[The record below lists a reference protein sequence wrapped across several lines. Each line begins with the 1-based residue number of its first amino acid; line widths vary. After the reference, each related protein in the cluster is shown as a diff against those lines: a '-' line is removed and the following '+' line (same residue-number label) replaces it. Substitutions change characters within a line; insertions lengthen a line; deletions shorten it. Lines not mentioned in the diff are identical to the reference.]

1 MQTFEKRKLDSFS
14 SGIRYNKRNET
25 NGTRMKTVCTTP
37 AKLILTGEHSVLFG
51 APALCMAVAL
61 DTVCE
66 IDFIPLET
74 PDHQPFLEIELT
86 DFNQKMAYP
95 YQTWQKRVTHIESRY
110 ALYEKN
116 TLAIQTVLQQPVD
129 LVLLTLQ
136 QFHNLER
143 LKPGHW
149 QIKLHSHNLSGKG
162 LGSSASII
170 ISLLHSLFVHHQ
182 IDITEIDLLALAQQV
197 ESRQHGASS
206 GLDPATV
213 YKGGLLRFQQG
224 VPLQQLP
231 HQNFNAWVV
240 DTGKPGSTTG
250 QAVNHVHKHFTH
262 QSPIWDD
269 FKHLAS
275 EMEAA
280 WQSSDADKL
289 NDAVHK
295 NQALLEKLGVVP
307 DKVKAFIAA
316 LHQSDYSAKI
326 CGAGSISGD
335 QAGVVLCIG
344 PEAPAE
350 ICDAYGYP
358 YYPLKLNETGS
369 QCEVHH

>member
-1 MQTFEKRKLDSFS
+1 
-14 SGIRYNKRNET
+14 
-25 NGTRMKTVCTTP
+25 MKTVCTTP

-66 IDFIPLET
+66 IDFNPLET
-74 PDHQPFLEIELT
+74 ADHQPFLEIELA

-95 YQTWQKRVTHIESRY
+95 YLTWQKRVTHIESRY

-116 TLAIQTVLQQPVD
+116 ALAIQTVLQQPVD

-136 QFHNLER
+136 QFHNLQR

-149 QIKLHSHNLSGKG
+149 QIKLRSHNLSGKG

-182 IDITEIDLLALAQQV
+182 IDISEIDLLALAQQV

-206 GLDPATV
+206 GLDPTTV
-213 YKGGLLRFQQG
+213 FRGSLLRFQQG
-224 VPLQQLP
+224 VPLQQLT
-231 HQNFNAWVV
+231 HQNFNAWVI
-240 DTGKPGSTTG
+240 DTGKPSSTTG
-250 QAVNHVHKHFTH
+250 QAVNHVHNHFTH
-262 QSPIWDD
+262 QSAIWQD
-269 FKHLAS
+269 FKQVAS
-275 EMEAA
+275 NMESA
-280 WQSSDADKL
+280 WDTSDAERL
-289 NDAVHK
+289 NQAVRD
-295 NQALLEKLGVVP
+295 NQALLEHIGVVP
-307 DKVKAFIAA
+307 DKVKTFIQA
-316 LHQSDYSAKI
+316 LHKTGYSAKI

-344 PEAPAE
+344 PDAPSE
-350 ICDAYGYP
+350 VCEAYGYD